1 MKEKYA
7 MSGLPHRVRVRVRV
21 RVTVRIRV
29 GVKARVRE
37 VGHVRPAPRPVD
49 REEAKAGHLK
59 G

>member
-1 MKEKYA
+1 